1 MLNLA
6 AAFNRHTTTAVT
18 HERDAEGAYVNGKWV
33 PGATTTTTIR
43 ASIQP
48 LSGDEFANLPSGI
61 RSEAKDKIITRHDL
75 KSGDRIIDGNASHK
89 VLHIDDWQ
97 KLGGYTR
104 AILGAL
110 R

>member
-6 AAFNRHTTTAVT
+6 PAFNALTTTAVS
-18 HERDAEGAYVNGKWV
+18 HERDEEGAYVNGKWV
-33 PGATTTTTIR
+33 PGETVVTPIR
-43 ASIQP
+43 ASVQP
-48 LSGDEFANLPSGI
+48 LSGSEYNNLPSTI
-61 RSEAKDKIITRHDL
+61 RNEAQAKCITRHAVQ
-75 KSGDRIIDGNASHK
+75 SGDRIIDGATTYK
-89 VLHIDDWQ
+89 VLSADDWQ

>member
-6 AAFNRHTTTAVT
+6 AAFNGHTTTNVT
-18 HERDAEGAYVNGKWV
+18 HERDAAGSHVNGKWV

-43 ASIQP
+43 ASVQP
-48 LSGDEFANLPSGI
+48 LSGKEYDNLPSTI
-61 RSEAKDKIITRHDL
+61 RNEAQAKCITRHVVQ
-75 KSGDRIIDGNASHK
+75 SGDRIIDGATTYKILSA
-89 VLHIDDWQ
+89 DDWQ